1 MTGLSPIQKL
11 LARHPCRNLDEQ
23 RQALRQIVQEIALLG
38 LSRTDFFVRAAFYGG
53 TALRIFY
60 GLERFSEDLDFSLA
74 EPDPAF
80 RLDDYLDAVAAELG
94 SWGFVMQVE
103 TKQKNAGSPI
113 QSAFIKG
120 GTLVHLVQIAS
131 VVPPVSGVPE
141 NELLKIKL
149 EIDTDPPAGAGFEI
163 GYRLEPIPFSVRLYD
178 RPSLF
183 AGKVHA
189 LLCRNWGQRV
199 KGRDFFDFLW
209 YLSNRTPVNAAHLAA
224 RLQQTGHRHEQA
236 ALTRS
241 ALLELLE
248 ERFRSVDF
256 AQARQDVVP
265 FLADTRS
272 LDLWSAD
279 FFIAVARQHLAVQS

>member
-1 MTGLSPIQKL
+1 MVFPGRI
-11 LARHPCRNLDEQ
+11 
-23 RQALRQIVQEIALLG
+23 
-38 LSRTDFFVRAAFYGG
+38 FMRAAFYGG
-53 TALRIFY
+53 TALRIFH

-74 EPDPAF
+74 EPDPVF

-120 GTLVHLVQIAS
+120 GTLVHLVRIAS

-199 KGRDFFDFLW
+199 KGRDFDSLH
-209 YLSNRTPVNAAHLAA
+209 LSADACQCCPSCGPPAADGASARAA
-224 RLQQTGHRHEQA
+224 VV
-236 ALTRS
+236 TRCLVQ
-241 ALLELLE
+241 LLENGFE
-248 ERFRSVDF
+248 VDF
-256 AQARQDVVP
+256 AQASGCLP
-265 FLADTRS
+265 LLPIPGS
-272 LDLWSAD
+272 
-279 FFIAVARQHLAVQS
+279 